1 MDFTEL
7 QDDPFPFF
15 KTGFVRIPIG
25 LVNAIKLKE
34 QYYWLVNLI
43 VPFIIRMV
51 FTMITE

>member
-25 LVNAIKLKE
+25 LVNAHQIKGTVL
-34 QYYWLVNLI
+34 LVGQLDSSLHYQDGIHNDN
-43 VPFIIRMV
+43 
-51 FTMITE
+51 